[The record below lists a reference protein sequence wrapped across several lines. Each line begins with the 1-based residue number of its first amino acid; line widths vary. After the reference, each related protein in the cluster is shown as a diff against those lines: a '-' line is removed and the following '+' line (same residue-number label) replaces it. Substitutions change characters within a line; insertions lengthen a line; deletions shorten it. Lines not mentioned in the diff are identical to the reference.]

1 MNPDV
6 NLADLAHPG
15 DIAQLQRALL
25 ELPTAKIVEEL
36 ERMDRTD
43 RAFIFRALGKDDALR
58 VFEDLDAT
66 VQGELISG
74 LRDSTVVDLIA
85 ALDPDDRAQLFDEL
99 PAKVTSRL
107 LTGLTPHERSMTT
120 ELLGY
125 PADSVGRR
133 MTPELVAIPDTI
145 TVSAALARVRQR
157 GRQAETVYL
166 LPVIGAGRVLTG
178 VVSLRRLLFTDDDVL
193 VRDVMSEPVMV
204 NAYEDQENAARLV
217 SEQGLLA
224 VPVVDAEG
232 RLVGLFT
239 VDDAM
244 EILESEE
251 SEDIARAGAS
261 EPLRRPYL
269 STSIWGLVR
278 SRIGWLLVL
287 IIAATLTVNVLDYFE
302 DTLAEVLALAL
313 FIPLLIGTGGN
324 AGAQSATTVVRA
336 MAVSDV
342 RFRDL
347 PRVIGREV
355 TTGFLLGFTLAVV
368 GLIPAGLLVG
378 WDIGF
383 VLAIALVLVCTLATL
398 IGSFIPMI
406 ASRLGVDPA
415 VVSAPFITTIVDAT
429 GLIVYFM
436 VARAVLGL

>member
-1 MNPDV
+1 MGADV
-6 NLADLAHPG
+6 NLSEFAQPG
-15 DIAQLQRALL
+15 DIAQLRRALL
-25 ELPTAKIVEEL
+25 DMSTAEIVDEL

-58 VFEDLDAT
+58 VFEDLDPT

-107 LTGLTPHERSMTT
+107 LTGLTPHERAMTT

-166 LPVIGAGRVLTG
+166 LPVIGAGRVVTG

-193 VRDVMSEPVMV
+193 VSDVMSEPVMV
-204 NAYEDQENAARLV
+204 NAYDDQEDAARLV

-278 SRIGWLLVL
+278 SRIGWLLIL

-355 TTGFLLGFTLAVV
+355 TTGFLLGSTLAVV

-378 WDIGF
+378 WNIGL

-406 ASRLGVDPA
+406 AARLGVDPA

-429 GLIVYFM
+429 GLIVYFL

>member
-1 MNPDV
+1 MGADV
-6 NLADLAHPG
+6 NLSEFAQPG
-15 DIAQLQRALL
+15 DIAQLRRALL
-25 ELPTAKIVEEL
+25 DMSTAEIVDEL

-107 LTGLTPHERSMTT
+107 LTGLTPHERAMTT

-193 VRDVMSEPVMV
+193 VSDVMSEPVMV
-204 NAYEDQENAARLV
+204 NAYDDQEDAARLV

-278 SRIGWLLVL
+278 SRIGWLLIL

-355 TTGFLLGFTLAVV
+355 TTGFLLGSTLAVV

-378 WDIGF
+378 WNIGL

-406 ASRLGVDPA
+406 AARLGVDPA

-429 GLIVYFM
+429 GLIVYFL

>member
-1 MNPDV
+1 MGADV
-6 NLADLAHPG
+6 NLSEFAQPG
-15 DIAQLQRALL
+15 DIAQLRRALL
-25 ELPTAKIVEEL
+25 DMSTAEIVDEL

-107 LTGLTPHERSMTT
+107 LTGLTPHERAMTT

-145 TVSAALARVRQR
+145 SVSAALARVRQR

-166 LPVIGAGRVLTG
+166 LPVIGAGRVVTG

-193 VRDVMSEPVMV
+193 VSDVMSEPVMV
-204 NAYEDQENAARLV
+204 NAYDDQEDAARLV

-278 SRIGWLLVL
+278 SRIGWLLIL

-355 TTGFLLGFTLAVV
+355 TTGFLLGSTLAGV

-378 WDIGF
+378 WNIGL

-406 ASRLGVDPA
+406 AARLGVDPA

-429 GLIVYFM
+429 GLIVYFL